1 MEDNLEGK
9 EIYNNIVD
17 EEYVLEEGEDVIEE
31 KKIQNQMV
39 DGEIEVSDDS

>member
-31 KKIQNQMV
+31 KKI
-39 DGEIEVSDDS
+39 